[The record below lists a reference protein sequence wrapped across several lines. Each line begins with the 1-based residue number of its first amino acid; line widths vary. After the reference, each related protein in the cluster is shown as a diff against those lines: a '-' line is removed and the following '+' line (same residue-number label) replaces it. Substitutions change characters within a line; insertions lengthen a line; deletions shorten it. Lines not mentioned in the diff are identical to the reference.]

1 MTRSNNPRLATEG
14 GVLVVGGGPVGL
26 VAALGLAR
34 RGIPVTV
41 VERESDVYRAPRA
54 MGYHWS
60 ALYGLDDLGLL
71 EPMLERGFAADGFK
85 FLIRSTREVL
95 SFSTSP
101 LVGHVAHPFSL
112 TLG

>member
-1 MTRSNNPRLATEG
+1 MTHSISTRLATEG

-26 VAALGLAR
+26 VTALGLAR

-60 ALYGLDDLGLL
+60 ALYGLDDLACSSRCLS
-71 EPMLERGFAADGFK
+71 AA
-85 FLIRSTREVL
+85 
-95 SFSTSP
+95 SP
-101 LVGHVAHPFSL
+101 PTASSS
-112 TLG
+112 